1 MAISALAPV
10 AAAAFAA
17 TSGFCA
23 ARVIEERMRRRKLAE
38 SAVADGRASSAVY
51 WWACRGVRPFAPL
64 SCWLLENSAVAR
76 WTGDVVECVQE
87 RNVPATAEALL
98 SSLLATA
105 LVVGACA
112 SVLAGTALFGIALVA
127 LAALV
132 LGHRARTLRETRQTR
147 LREQTPEAL
156 RALAIC
162 SKSGQSLSQTM
173 ATLAN
178 DLEEPLAGVFERASR
193 RLQMGGSATE
203 ALAVFSEGETSPELS
218 FVAVALDVRSQTGG
232 SLTQVLESAR
242 ESVRDE
248 LDLRRSLQV
257 QTAQAQL
264 SARIVT
270 CMPFVLVA
278 LFSLITEDFLGP
290 FFQSPQGLAL
300 LFLALG
306 MQTAG
311 IFSVRAILRR
321 EGGQ

>member
-1 MAISALAPV
+1 
-10 AAAAFAA
+10 
-17 TSGFCA
+17 
-23 ARVIEERMRRRKLAE
+23 MR
-38 SAVADGRASSAVY
+38 
-51 WWACRGVRPFAPL
+51 
-64 SCWLLENSAVAR
+64 CWLLENSSIAR

-105 LVVGACA
+105 LLVGACA
-112 SVLAGTALFGIALVA
+112 SVLAGTVLFGIALVV
-127 LAALV
+127 LAALL
-132 LGHRARTLRETRQTR
+132 LGHRARALREMRQTR

-321 EGGQ
+321 EGGR